1 MMHFF
6 CEADCNPQ
14 GKGLRILKQENGL
27 VRVALLKGH
36 LGSRVKYIFKE
47 NKIKGGKP
55 YRHSL

>member
-1 MMHFF
+1 MLFCVCV

-36 LGSRVKYIFKE
+36 LGPRVEYIFKE

-55 YRHSL
+55 I

>member
-1 MMHFF
+1 MLLCVCV

-36 LGSRVKYIFKE
+36 LGPRVEYIFKE

-55 YRHSL
+55 I

>member
-36 LGSRVKYIFKE
+36 LGSRVEYIFKE
-47 NKIKGGKP
+47 SKI
-55 YRHSL
+55 

>member
-1 MMHFF
+1 MMRFF

-36 LGSRVKYIFKE
+36 LGSRVEYIFKE
-47 NKIKGGKP
+47 NKI
-55 YRHSL
+55 